1 VQAILEVMPWL
12 YHAHIVGRI
21 AQTLI
26 QTLLDNWSPRSEY
39 DQKAMKT
46 T

>member
-1 VQAILEVMPWL
+1 VE
-12 YHAHIVGRI
+12 RN

-26 QTLLDNWSPRSEY
+26 QTPLDKWSPRSEY
-39 DQKAMKT
+39 DKRAMKT

>member
-1 VQAILEVMPWL
+1 
-12 YHAHIVGRI
+12 VGRI

-26 QTLLDNWSPRSEY
+26 QTPLDNGSPRSEY
-39 DQKAMKT
+39 DQRAMKT

>member
-1 VQAILEVMPWL
+1 M
-12 YHAHIVGRI
+12 GRF

-26 QTLLDNWSPRSEY
+26 QTPLDKWSTISKY
-39 DQKAMKT
+39 DQKVMKT

>member
-1 VQAILEVMPWL
+1 MV
-12 YHAHIVGRI
+12 RI
-21 AQTLI
+21 AQTLM
-26 QTLLDNWSPRSEY
+26 QTPLDNWSTRSKY

>member
-1 VQAILEVMPWL
+1 LL
-12 YHAHIVGRI
+12 CTYKGRI

-26 QTLLDNWSPRSEY
+26 QTHLDKWSTRSKC
-39 DQKAMKT
+39 DQKVMKT

>member
-1 VQAILEVMPWL
+1 M
-12 YHAHIVGRI
+12 GRI

-26 QTLLDNWSPRSEY
+26 QTPLDKWSTRSKYE
-39 DQKAMKT
+39 QKGMKT